1 MISRVYTHSVKNE
14 QNICDDDTYRLVPNK
29 EKIEELKNEF
39 VKYGK
44 VFINEHCAEPITEIH
59 LIVQV
64 PYKMEWLKK
73 WNYTN

>member
-29 EKIEELKNEF
+29 EKIEELENEF

-73 WNYTN
+73 